1 MPLLFADAAAAAA
14 AEAAHAVEGAVSV
27 HPAVMIAYMVAT
39 IMFIMAIKRLSKV
52 RTARGANLLASL
64 AMLIGVVAT
73 LANDHLV
80 VATGGHLRHPIVEW
94 AWIWGGLGL
103 GAVVGA
109 VGARLVPMTQ
119 MPEMVALLNGSG
131 GAASLLV
138 AVAVA
143 WQAIDQHWSAGGTF
157 QDAVFAT
164 PTAGANPIVGAT
176 VLLSVLIGGV
186 TLTGSLIA
194 YGKLSG
200 KMTGNAILYPGQHPI
215 NFLLGALALGL
226 AGYAVYGHG
235 SAEAALGMVIGVA
248 ALSLVLGVLLVIPIG
263 GADMPVVISL
273 LNSYSGVAAAMTGF
287 ILENN
292 LLIIS
297 GALVGASGLIL
308 AQIMCQA
315 MNRSLVSVLL
325 GGFGM
330 TTATGGGGGKDE
342 YKNVKSTT
350 PEELALMCDGVS
362 SVIFVP
368 GYGLAVSQAQHLCRE
383 LGEVLESKGATVR
396 YAIHPV
402 AGRMPGH
409 MNVLLAE
416 ANVPYEQ
423 LVEMEQINSD
433 FKQTD
438 LVIVLGAN
446 DVVNPAALDDP
457 QSPLAGMP
465 ILNVHEARNVI
476 VIKRSLSPGYAG
488 VKNPLFELDNCR
500 MLFDDAKGALQTT
513 LQELKAAV

>member
-1 MPLLFADAAAAAA
+1 
-14 AEAAHAVEGAVSV
+14 
-27 HPAVMIAYMVAT
+27 MVAI
-39 IMFIMAIKRLSKV
+39 IMFVMAIKRLSKV
-52 RTARGANLLASL
+52 RTARGANLIASM
-64 AMLIGVVAT
+64 AMLLAVVAT
-73 LANDHLV
+73 LAN
-80 VATGGHLRHPIVEW
+80 GHLLQLAGARVEHAVVDWHWIV
-94 AWIWGGLGL
+94 GGLVAGTL
-103 GAVVGA
+103 VGA
-109 VGARLVPMTQ
+109 IGARLVPMTQ

-138 AVAVA
+138 ALAV
-143 WQAIDQHWSAGGTF
+143 TF
-157 QDAVFAT
+157 QATSHAAWAGAAPTLATFQAAVDAT
-164 PTAGANPIVGAT
+164 PTAGHSPIVGAT
-176 VLLSVLIGGV
+176 VLLSILIGGI

-200 KMTGNAILYPGQHPI
+200 KLSGNAVVYPGQHAI
-215 NFLLGALALGL
+215 NFLLGALTLGL
-226 AGYAVYGHG
+226 AGYAVYGELAPG
-235 SAEAALGMVIGVA
+235 AALGMILGVV
-248 ALSLVLGVLLVIPIG
+248 ALALVLGVLLVIPIG

-292 LLIIS
+292 LLIIA

-308 AQIMCQA
+308 TQIMCQA
-315 MNRSLVSVLL
+315 MNRSLASVLL

-330 TTATGGGGGKDE
+330 TTATGTGGGKDE

-350 PEELALMCDGVS
+350 PDELALMCDGVS

-383 LGEVLESKGATVR
+383 LGEALEAKGATVR

-446 DVVNPAALDDP
+446 DVVNPAAIDDP

-476 VIKRSLSPGYAG
+476 VVKRSLSPGYAG